1 MFCMNCGKKLPEGA
15 RFCTDCGYA
24 VLPVQFA
31 DAGTAPAAEP
41 QTPEPPRAQTAQAV
55 SPPEP
60 APVAEPAA
68 APAGAPPEGGAGP
81 EQGEITAPVTAVNVR
96 PAAPFVQPEFS
107 VPAPERPSHAAAEP
121 VRPVAR
127 PEVTAPAAPA
137 QATITAPAP
146 AEPIQPVAT
155 QPASIPP
162 AAPVQATPAPAPRGK
177 GKARLRWLAYVG
189 IAAAAFALGMLAMI
203 LVRRADAAEARS
215 PKSAVIGAGKAAAAI
230 EDTPQ
235 PAETAEQAAAVSGE
249 VTPSM
254 TLADLDCDP
263 PIYDEGET
271 LYIGRM
277 RFDWAEQSTMAFI
290 LSADGAKVRNIK
302 IHNKNMDF
310 DLPESGGHV
319 SDWTV
324 TEEFAMSFPYVVGGT
339 MDMGRC
345 QLDDV
350 VIDGDR
356 ASAVL
361 TYSYF
366 YRSLDG
372 SVEETVGLGSAPVE
386 FVRYDAAY
394 GAAAEE
400 WVAVAQQTEEPAGT
414 KTSSAVVRFEDKE
427 YVCTIGD
434 IGLSDA
440 YKLTVTVE
448 APGIGAVIPIRNDRL
463 IVPVQAS
470 VIALYGETYEWTRV
484 STTTDSLTFEFDT
497 TADPYKI
504 VLYPDGGKDDESTW
518 AVYDVAQQ
526 TFTQLF

>member
-1 MFCMNCGKKLPEGA
+1 
-15 RFCTDCGYA
+15 
-24 VLPVQFA
+24 
-31 DAGTAPAAEP
+31 
-41 QTPEPPRAQTAQAV
+41 
-55 SPPEP
+55 
-60 APVAEPAA
+60 
-68 APAGAPPEGGAGP
+68 
-81 EQGEITAPVTAVNVR
+81 
-96 PAAPFVQPEFS
+96 
-107 VPAPERPSHAAAEP
+107 
-121 VRPVAR
+121 
-127 PEVTAPAAPA
+127 
-137 QATITAPAP
+137 
-146 AEPIQPVAT
+146 
-155 QPASIPP
+155 
-162 AAPVQATPAPAPRGK
+162 
-177 GKARLRWLAYVG
+177 
-189 IAAAAFALGMLAMI
+189 MLAMI
-203 LVRRADAAEARS
+203 LVRRPDAAGTKAPESGA
-215 PKSAVIGAGKAAAAI
+215 IGAGKAAAAI
-230 EDTPQ
+230 KDTPQ
-235 PAETAEQAAAVSGE
+235 PTETAEQAAAVSGE

-372 SVEETVGLGSAPVE
+372 SVEETVGLGSASVE

-400 WVAVAQQTEEPAGT
+400 WAAVAQQTEEPAGT